1 MLKTIFRLF
10 VICGLVFAMSYTAQ
24 QADGLA
30 QAATAKNKQASS
42 TSLAGK
48 KGKVRRNLPWKLGQC
63 GDAIQEYVDAPGHS
77 AYASTPLYALNNSEG
92 FICSIALNRRTTK
105 EAEALALK
113 ACKNGTKKWKHGY
126 GGKCEI
132 HASK

>member
-10 VICGLVFAMSYTAQ
+10 VICGLAFAMSYTAQ

-30 QAATAKNKQASS
+30 QAASAKNKQASS

-48 KGKVRRNLPWKLGQC
+48 KGKVRRRLPRGLGQC
-63 GDAIQEYVDAPGHS
+63 GKAVQRYIDASGHS
-77 AYASTPLYALNNSEG
+77 AYASTPIWAFNSTG
-92 FICSIALNRRTTK
+92 YICSAVTNKRSTK
-105 EAEALALK
+105 EAEAMALRG
-113 ACKNGTKKWKHGY
+113 CENGTKKWKYVY